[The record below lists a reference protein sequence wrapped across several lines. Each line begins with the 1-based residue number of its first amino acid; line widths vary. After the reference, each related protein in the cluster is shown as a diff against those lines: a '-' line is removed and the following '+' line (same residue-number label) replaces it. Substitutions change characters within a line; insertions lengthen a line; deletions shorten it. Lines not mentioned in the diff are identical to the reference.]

1 MSLKLGD
8 VGAATS
14 RHRIA
19 RVQLPLAALLTA
31 FTLPARAAGDAP
43 QPKPLVDAS
52 KLPEAGTYKLLKI
65 QACPDGTV
73 LTTEAKPVRLH
84 SVLRGRVSVLSFM
97 YTYCRDP
104 LGCPLADRI
113 MKELYATLK
122 QDALLA
128 AHAQLVSLSFDPTND
143 TPQQM
148 KLYAGEYSASRE
160 YKWSF
165 LTTSSVQYL
174 MPLLNGLGQEVTV
187 EVDAKGQPTRTLNH
201 MLKLFLID
209 ERLMVREIYSVTTAS
224 SVAMANDMK
233 TVLME
238 KRLA

>member
-1 MSLKLGD
+1 MTNSIRLYRAK
-8 VGAATS
+8 
-14 RHRIA
+14 
-19 RVQLPLAALLTA
+19 LPLALGLGALA
-31 FTLPARAAGDAP
+31 AAARAAGDAL

-52 KLPEAGTYKLLKI
+52 KLPKAGTYKLLKI

-73 LTTEAKPVRLH
+73 LTTDAKSVRLH

-122 QDALLA
+122 QDAALA

-148 KLYAGEYSASRE
+148 KLYAGEYNSDSGH
-160 YKWSF
+160 KWSF
-165 LTTSSVQYL
+165 LTASSVQYL

-187 EVDAKGQPTRTLNH
+187 EVDAKGQATRTLNH

-209 ERLMVREIYSVTTAS
+209 ERLVVREIYSVTTAS
-224 SVAMANDMK
+224 SVAMANDMR

-238 KRLA
+238 RRAA

>member
-1 MSLKLGD
+1 MTNSIRLYRAK
-8 VGAATS
+8 
-14 RHRIA
+14 
-19 RVQLPLAALLTA
+19 LPLALGLGALA
-31 FTLPARAAGDAP
+31 SVARAAGDAL

-52 KLPEAGTYKLLKI
+52 KLPKAGTYKLLKI
-65 QACPDGTV
+65 QGCPDGTV
-73 LTTEAKPVRLH
+73 LTTDAKPVRLH

-122 QDALLA
+122 QDAALA

-148 KLYAGEYSASRE
+148 KLYAGDYNAASGG
-160 YKWSF
+160 KWSF

-209 ERLMVREIYSVTTAS
+209 ERLVVREIYSVTTAS
-224 SVAMANDMK
+224 SVAMANDMR

-238 KRLA
+238 RRVA

>member
-1 MSLKLGD
+1 MTNSIRLYRAK
-8 VGAATS
+8 
-14 RHRIA
+14 
-19 RVQLPLAALLTA
+19 LPLALGLGALA
-31 FTLPARAAGDAP
+31 SVARAAGDAL

-52 KLPEAGTYKLLKI
+52 KLPKAGTYKLLKI
-65 QACPDGTV
+65 QGCPDGTV
-73 LTTEAKPVRLH
+73 LTTDAKPVRLH

-122 QDALLA
+122 QDAALA

-148 KLYAGEYSASRE
+148 KLYAGDYNAASVG
-160 YKWSF
+160 KWSF

-209 ERLMVREIYSVTTAS
+209 ERLVVREIYSVTTAS
-224 SVAMANDMK
+224 SVAMANDMR

-238 KRLA
+238 RRVA